1 MGQPERLQPEPLCIL
16 AKGCLNGA
24 MGRIAR
30 ICAAAV
36 TGLLG
41 TAPLPA
47 AVSSATFGVSVTVA
61 PNCSIDVRAGLASP
75 AVACS
80 NAAPYTV
87 ETVAVPANSVEA
99 ASLQGSGPSSAIV
112 LVTIAY

>member
-1 MGQPERLQPEPLCIL
+1 M
-16 AKGCLNGA
+16 
-24 MGRIAR
+24 
-30 ICAAAV
+30 AAAAAAA
-36 TGLLG
+36 LLG

-61 PNCSIDVRAGLASP
+61 PDCSVDLGGGGAPP

-80 NAAPYTV
+80 MTAPYSV
-87 ETVAVPANSVEA
+87 KTVAVPASSVQGTA
-99 ASLQGSGPSSAIV
+99 LQAGDSPETVV